1 MLPTLAILCLLTAP
15 PAGRAAAL
23 PAAAAISP
31 ASPSSAAVAA
41 PAPAVLA
48 PAPDAASRSPVP
60 LTAAQAS
67 LARVLGNE
75 LRCPVCQGMP
85 IGEAP
90 SPMARAMMRRVQE
103 MVASGETPDAIRA
116 HFVARYG
123 EWVLLDPRAE
133 GFGWLVWGLPPL
145 LLLLSSIVLWRL
157 GRRPR
162 SAATA
167 TAAECTVAAKTLAEN
182 PLLAAIRA
190 EVHR

>member
-1 MLPTLAILCLLTAP
+1 MLPTLAILCLLST
-15 PAGRAAAL
+15 PAGGAAVLAAAG
-23 PAAAAISP
+23 SP
-31 ASPSSAAVAA
+31 APSSAAAVAAAA
-41 PAPAVLA
+41 PAVMA
-48 PAPDAASRSPVP
+48 PATAAAARSPVP

-145 LLLLSSIVLWRL
+145 MLLLSSMVLWRL
-157 GRRPR
+157 GRRPK

-167 TAAECTVAAKTLAEN
+167 TATEFTMPTKTLAEN